1 MPIARH
7 TMDGG
12 INCQEGIELWVGQ
25 MADLLM
31 DSVRDLLWPI
41 SSASRALLHPLHP
54 SSIRNKRAVG
64 FSLVQDG
71 ATHCY
76 CLGASEW
83 KEELKP
89 PPDLEC
95 LVLK

>member
-1 MPIARH
+1 
-7 TMDGG
+7 
-12 INCQEGIELWVGQ
+12 
-25 MADLLM
+25 MAHFLCKSGTLAP
-31 DSVRDLLWPI
+31 L
-41 SSASRALLHPLHP
+41 ASLKHP

-83 KEELKP
+83 KEEELKP
-89 PPDLEC
+89 PPDLES